1 MSSPAETASV
11 RRRISLADAS
21 RGTAAIRICLGAVAA
36 PLAVLLSLLVLGS
49 GNPFGAL
56 IAVPPVYLSWIWI
69 VDARA
74 LFRSIRS
81 GSTQTYARRPWFLF
95 WLGTCALPVIAHIV
109 WSVKHLHS

>member
-1 MSSPAETASV
+1 MSGVAETASV

-21 RGTAAIRICLGAVAA
+21 KRTAAIRVCLGAVAA
-36 PLAVLLSLLVLGS
+36 PLALLLSLLVLGS

-69 VDARA
+69 VDALA
-74 LFRSIRS
+74 LVRSFRT
-81 GSTQTYARRPWFLF
+81 GSTQRYAGRPWFLF
-95 WLGTCALPVIAHIV
+95 WLGACAFPVIAHIL